1 MPASETII
9 YFDVT
14 LTPSRSLS
22 PRAFTIT
29 MAIIAGVSFLA
40 GLSFMRMGA
49 YPVIGFFGLDA
60 LAIWLAFRYS
70 FRQLEQKTCVRIT
83 AESIE
88 LRHFKPGKDM
98 KHVSIPTAFAQVRL
112 ANSDRR
118 PSELSIAHSGTAW
131 VIGRF
136 LTPSER
142 RSLQSALTQAIQRAR
157 AERYSA

>member
-1 MPASETII
+1 MSAPETIV
-9 YFDVT
+9 YLDAT

-70 FRQLEQKTCVRIT
+70 FRQLEQKTCVRVT
-83 AESIE
+83 AKSVD
-88 LRHFKPGKDM
+88 LQHFKPGKDT
-98 KHVSIPTAFAQVRL
+98 KHVSIPTTFAQVRL
-112 ANSDRR
+112 EYPDRR
-118 PSELSIAHSGTAW
+118 PSELSIAHAGTAW

-136 LTPSER
+136 LTPNER
-142 RSLQSALTQAIQRAR
+142 KSLKSALTLAIQHAR
-157 AERYSA
+157 AERYSV